1 MNKINQQFI
10 QAIVDRKPFKKSQTK
25 IVRTQVPGSVG
36 FTSVYIKNRY
46 DNRYD
51 FSNWFRI
58 AFITDGGQ
66 LSIRAKRE
74 FWCCSGNLF
83 RNRINALL
91 EFAHLDNSL
100 GKIQESYGKLYLNG
114 KELPEKWEK
123 LN

>member
-25 IVRTQVPGSVG
+25 IVRTEVPECVG
-36 FTSVYIKNRY
+36 FTSVYIKDRH
-46 DNRYD
+46 DLSD
-51 FSNWFRI
+51 WFRI

-91 EFAHLDNSL
+91 ELANLDDSL

-114 KELPEKWEK
+114 KELPEKWVK
-123 LN
+123 LI